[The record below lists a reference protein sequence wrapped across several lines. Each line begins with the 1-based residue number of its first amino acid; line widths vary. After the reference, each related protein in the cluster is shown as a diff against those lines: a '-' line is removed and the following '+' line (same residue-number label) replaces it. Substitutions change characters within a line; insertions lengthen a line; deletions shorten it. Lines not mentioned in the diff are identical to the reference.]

1 MLKGNDK
8 ISANQVMFI
17 LLTTIIGVGILSL
30 PRSVVESAST
40 DGWISIILG
49 GILACIFTVI
59 SINLVKLFPGKTIM
73 EFGRELASSPIS
85 NAITIFLFIYFVVF
99 SAFEVRVFAEVV
111 KMFLLHD
118 TPTEI
123 IIISMLLVSAYL
135 IRGGI
140 EGLARMAELILPIV
154 IIPVLFLFLSL
165 VPQLDFTNLLP
176 LFRTNPIDIIK
187 SVHVTFFSF
196 MGYEL
201 ILIITAYVKDTENL
215 LKFNL
220 LAISIV
226 TFFYLAFFMVT
237 LSRFGKNEMKHL
249 LWPTLS
255 LMKTIDLP
263 GAFIENIEG
272 IVMGLWVL
280 VVFTTLS
287 PLYYV
292 SALILCKLFS
302 LKEHKYFVLPIM
314 PFIYILSLIPD
325 NIALTYDLMEK
336 FANYLG
342 TFVVVILPTIYFI
355 VALIKKRTK
364 GAANNE

>member
-30 PRSVVESAST
+30 PRNAAQKAST
-40 DGWISIILG
+40 DGWILIILG
-49 GILACIFTVI
+49 GITACIFTAV
-59 SINLVKLFPGKTIM
+59 SVKLVKLFTNKTIV
-73 EFGRELASSPIS
+73 EFGRELVTTPVSNVIS
-85 NAITIFLFIYFVVF
+85 IILFIHFVIF
-99 SAFEVRVFAEVV
+99 SAFEIRIFAEVV
-111 KMFLLHD
+111 KMFLLDD

-135 IRGGI
+135 VRGGI

-154 IIPVLFLFLSL
+154 IIPVFLLLLSL
-165 VPQLDFTNLLP
+165 IPDLDFTNLLP
-176 LFRTNPIDIIK
+176 LFRTNPLDIIK
-187 SVHVTFFSF
+187 SVHITFFSF

-201 ILIITAYVKDTENL
+201 ILLISAYVKDTENL
-215 LKFNL
+215 MKFNIL
-220 LAISIV
+220 SILIV
-226 TFFYLAFFMVT
+226 MFVYIVFFVVS
-237 LSRFGKNEMKHL
+237 LSRFGENEVKHL

-280 VVFTTLS
+280 SVFASLS
-287 PLYYV
+287 PFYY
-292 SALILCKLFS
+292 SAALILCKLCR

-314 PFIYILSLIPD
+314 PFIYMLSLALD
-325 NIALTYDLMEK
+325 NIASVYDVMEK
-336 FANYLG
+336 ITSYLG
-342 TFVVVILPTIYFI
+342 TSVVVVIPVVYLI
-355 VALIKKRTK
+355 VALIKKKRK
-364 GAANNE
+364 RAANNG